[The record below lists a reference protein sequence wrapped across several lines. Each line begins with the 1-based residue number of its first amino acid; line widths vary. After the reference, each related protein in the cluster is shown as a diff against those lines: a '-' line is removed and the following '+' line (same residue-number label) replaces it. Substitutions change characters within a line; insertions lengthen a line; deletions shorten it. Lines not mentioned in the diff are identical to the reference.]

1 MTAQAWARNEKKARV
16 AGMQGCEEEGYK
28 IRQMWGGVRSHGFTE
43 LDFILN
49 AVEHSEVRND
59 RVLRMLLKGHSGFW
73 VQVQGR
79 SRGPSDQAMATV
91 QVRENARARQQV
103 REGRQVVAV
112 QHPSEALTAALVRDE
127 KCTKLVRK
135 KLPQMLGVLKHRD
148 PLWQKYCFQQAL
160 RQGDYQQTS
169 VKFRQLFF

>member
-1 MTAQAWARNEKKARV
+1 M
-16 AGMQGCEEEGYK
+16 
-28 IRQMWGGVRSHGFTE
+28 
-43 LDFILN
+43 
-49 AVEHSEVRND
+49 
-59 RVLRMLLKGHSGFW
+59 
-73 VQVQGR
+73 QGR
-79 SRGPSDQAMATV
+79 SRGPSDEAMATV

-112 QHPSEALTAALVRDE
+112 QHPSETLTAALVRDE